1 MRANRWHLRS
11 QGFYGTL
18 VGAPIGLF
26 VLFRLVPGADALLFS
41 LYFHVFITSSTA
53 LCALIVAVAAARA
66 ASRVRQPGV
75 VLLAAGCLELGLM
88 MLIHGVST
96 PVVWGRPLNA
106 WVGRAPYIGILLFA
120 VCLALASST
129 IGGPLRRWVA
139 EHPIQFLGAELAVL
153 APVALVVMA
162 SPTALHGAHPYS
174 FEAKGQWVVLAICLT
189 LLLPMSYVHWRR
201 WRLSH
206 DMVQAALTGAAAMSA
221 APMVSLRFGT
231 LWRLSWWDYHG
242 YLLAGFGATVYAVL
256 RRFRSTRAV
265 DDVLAHAFADDP
277 LAHIRSNYPAA
288 LTTLIRAVEDKDVYT
303 HGHSRR
309 TAELATSLGERLGLP
324 PEQLRTLAHGAFLHD
339 VGKIAIPDHILNKPG
354 RLTPEER
361 AVIETHSALGA
372 EMVTQAP
379 SLRAC
384 VPIIRHHHERWDG
397 SGYPDRLDERTIP
410 LLAAIT
416 AVADVWDALTSDRAY
431 RSGWLPAKALAHIR
445 DGRGTHFHPQVVDL
459 LVEMAREWGYAPNR
473 DDGAIAVA
481 LDALEDC
488 HLSQEAHVPLMLGE
502 RVST

>member
-1 MRANRWHLRS
+1 V
-11 QGFYGTL
+11 FYGTL
-18 VGAPIGLF
+18 VGAPIALF
-26 VLFRLVPGADALLFS
+26 LSFRLIPGADALVFS
-41 LYFHVFITSSTA
+41 LYFHLFVTSSTA
-53 LCALIVAVAAARA
+53 LCALIVAVVAARA

-75 VLLAAGCLELGLM
+75 VLLAAGCLAVGLM
-88 MLIHGVST
+88 MLVHGVAT
-96 PVVWGRPLNA
+96 PGVWGRPVNA

-129 IGGPLRRWVA
+129 IGGRLRRWVA
-139 EHPIQFLGAELAVL
+139 EHPIGFLGAEFALL
-153 APVALVVMA
+153 APIALVVMV
-162 SPTALHGAHPYS
+162 SPTAFHGAHPYP
-174 FEAKGQWVVLAICLT
+174 FETAGQWVVLVFCLA

-206 DMVQAALTGAAAMSA
+206 DIVQAALTGAAAMSA
-221 APMVSLRFGT
+221 AAMISLRFGT

-288 LTTLIRAVEDKDVYT
+288 LRTLISAVEDKDVYT

-361 AVIETHSALGA
+361 IVIETHSALGA
-372 EMVTQAP
+372 EMVARAP

-384 VPIIRHHHERWDG
+384 VPIIRHHHERFDG
-397 SGYPDRLDERTIP
+397 TGYPDGLDRHEIP

-431 RSGWLPAKALAHIR
+431 RSGWEPAKALAHIR
-445 DGRGTHFHPQVVDL
+445 DGRGTHFHPRAVDL
-459 LVEMAREWGYAPNR
+459 LVEMASEWGYAPSH
-473 DDGAIAVA
+473 DAGAVAVA

-488 HLSQEAHVPLMLGE
+488 HLVEDTHVPLMLGE
-502 RVST
+502 RVA